1 MARAGAAR
9 LATPVDRHRG
19 QARQRR
25 SAGEGA
31 DDLGDATHPGVGRL
45 RVHHGTRSALIG
57 RRLLAAAEE
66 SAQARRGLWA
76 VDAAAPAP
84 PVGWEVTEPL
94 TAGGASPGIGR
105 KGA

>member
-1 MARAGAAR
+1 MRISDWSSDVCSSD
-9 LATPVDRHRG
+9 L
-19 QARQRR
+19 RQRR

-66 SAQARRGLWA
+66 SAQERRGLGA
-76 VDAAAPAP
+76 VAAAALAP
-84 PVGWEVTEPL
+84 LVGWDVTEPL
-94 TAGGASPGIGR
+94 LYVVAVPCTGCTVALG
-105 KGA
+105 